1 MNNKTTTNAG
11 TYLKGL
17 IEQAGITQKE
27 LAQMLGVHKNT
38 FCNWCNGKYKIKT
51 EYITKLI
58 EFFNSNPNVTDFNP
72 VILMEAEE
80 QKPFVDNEKLNCL
93 KQQIVELK
101 RKNARLEKRNAVLEE
116 LKLNQDELD
125 EREEELIAWEKELD
139 KEEKAYKKLVLAANL
154 TVNRHYIHTQ
164 LNLSRDIE
172 NALKSPPFIKKF
184 ETVFE
189 LNKEEKFNKFKTAIA
204 TLVKSGVSEIIAQKV
219 KELCEIEIA
228 KIEKEAEETEE

>member
-116 LKLNQDELD
+116 LKLNQDEL
-125 EREEELIAWEKELD
+125 
-139 KEEKAYKKLVLAANL
+139 
-154 TVNRHYIHTQ
+154 
-164 LNLSRDIE
+164 
-172 NALKSPPFIKKF
+172 
-184 ETVFE
+184 
-189 LNKEEKFNKFKTAIA
+189 
-204 TLVKSGVSEIIAQKV
+204 
-219 KELCEIEIA
+219 
-228 KIEKEAEETEE
+228 